1 MNNLNINNIG
11 VALLALVTVITTMCI
26 CNSKIEGFTAPGL
39 VFNIPSP
46 WWHPQTY
53 ESSDWTVPMY
63 LDQLSQPSCLSYNR
77 GDPGPLNFN
86 ASAYRF
92 WRF

>member
-1 MNNLNINNIG
+1 MSNNLIAI
-11 VALLALVTVITTMCI
+11 VTIIAAVSTLLC
-26 CNSKIEGFTAPGL
+26 CNSGFLTEGFTAPGL

-46 WWHPQTY
+46 WWHPQKY
-53 ESSDWTVPMY
+53 NNVDWLVPMY